1 MVELNLYRSAGMSVK
16 GLGMQS
22 KHGFTLIEMMVVVV
36 IISILAAIAV
46 PSYEAYVRHSKE
58 KKVESEILL
67 LAEQLE
73 RYKARNFNYR
83 NFTGGV
89 SFPDGY
95 TLSLLD
101 LDTGSP
107 LTGTVQGRGWF
118 ISATTSDDKAF
129 NYLITS
135 DGARCKSKLS
145 SEVSGTCQEGSGP
158 W

>member
-1 MVELNLYRSAGMSVK
+1 MVKLNLYRSAGMSVK

-22 KHGFTLIEMMVVVV
+22 KHGFTLIEMMAVVV

-83 NFTGGV
+83 NFTG
-89 SFPDGY
+89 
-95 TLSLLD
+95 
-101 LDTGSP
+101 
-107 LTGTVQGRGWF
+107 
-118 ISATTSDDKAF
+118 
-129 NYLITS
+129 
-135 DGARCKSKLS
+135 
-145 SEVSGTCQEGSGP
+145 
-158 W
+158 

>member
-1 MVELNLYRSAGMSVK
+1 MVKLNLYRSAGMSVK

-22 KHGFTLIEMMVVVV
+22 KHGFTLIEMMAVVV

-101 LDTGSP
+101 L
-107 LTGTVQGRGWF
+107 
-118 ISATTSDDKAF
+118 TSITAGKYFLNAESNSGVLIDSSNVA
-129 NYLITS
+129 ITS
-135 DGARCKSKLS
+135 RFSA
-145 SEVSGTCQEGSGP
+145 
-158 W
+158 